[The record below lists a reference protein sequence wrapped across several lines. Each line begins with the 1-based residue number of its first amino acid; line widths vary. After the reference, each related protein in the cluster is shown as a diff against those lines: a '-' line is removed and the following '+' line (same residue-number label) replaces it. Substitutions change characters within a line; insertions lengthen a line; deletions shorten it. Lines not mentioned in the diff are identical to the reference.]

1 MRKNGER
8 EKKWWRGSW
17 KENGR
22 RARTYKYKMLGF

>member
-1 MRKNGER
+1 MVR
-8 EKKWWRGSW
+8 EKKNGGGAVGK